1 MSLDSQPPTS
11 TPRRSDADAW
21 ASPVDRLR
29 VDGPSRGG
37 VAGTVSGRRLAGP
50 LQGFGQMWQKTFRV
64 RLDGAGPDV
73 TPESAIAAWKEH
85 FPEFWPRGNTFYA
98 PLAGIR
104 PGEVAL
110 LAVRATG
117 PVRLHTGV
125 MVMYADDTSFT
136 LMTPEGHML
145 TGWITF
151 SAFRDADGVVVAQAQ
166 ALERTSDPL
175 FELGYALRFGHRANN
190 RFWEQTME
198 AVARFHGV
206 ETQTETTLVC
216 VDRRRQWRYA
226 GNVRH
231 SIMVRSTLYALGA
244 PLRWIRRPA
253 SES

>member
-1 MSLDSQPPTS
+1 MSLDTNAPTPS
-11 TPRRSDADAW
+11 SRRSDADAW
-21 ASPVDRLR
+21 AAPVDRLR
-29 VDGPSRGG
+29 VDNPARDA
-37 VAGTVSGRRLAGP
+37 VAGTVTGRRLAGP

-64 RLDGAGPDV
+64 RLEGVGPDV
-73 TPESAIAAWKEH
+73 TPESVIATWKER

-110 LAVRATG
+110 LAVKASG

-175 FELGYALRFGHRANN
+175 FELGYALRWAHRVNN
-190 RFWEQTME
+190 RFWEQTLQ

-206 ETQTETTLVC
+206 EAPAQTTMVC

-231 SIMVRSTLYALGA
+231 SAAFRSALHTLAA
-244 PLRWIRRPA
+244 PLRWVRRPA
-253 SES
+253 RES